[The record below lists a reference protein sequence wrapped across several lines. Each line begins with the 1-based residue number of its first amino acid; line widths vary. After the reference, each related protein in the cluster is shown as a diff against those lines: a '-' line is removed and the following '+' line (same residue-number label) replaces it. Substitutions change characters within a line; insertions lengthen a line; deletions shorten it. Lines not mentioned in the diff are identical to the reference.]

1 MGLLPSPPTL
11 LNTRL
16 EFYKLCSKCESS
28 WHSWFLQKSFS
39 CQHFIVNRWWWA
51 GEKERGKDLMYGHP
65 CSKVPLTIYL
75 RMLLKFTKETTA
87 KHSTSGQ
94 KLSWF
99 YVLLNRWPISP
110 DCKVGSGFAG
120 YLRKTRSSFDGWWH
134 KTQHPLLEF
143 FFFFKCLV
151 KGKCQGLF

>member
-1 MGLLPSPPTL
+1 
-11 LNTRL
+11 
-16 EFYKLCSKCESS
+16 
-28 WHSWFLQKSFS
+28 
-39 CQHFIVNRWWWA
+39 
-51 GEKERGKDLMYGHP
+51 MYGHP

-99 YVLLNRWPISP
+99 YMLLNRWPISP

-120 YLRKTRSSFDGWWH
+120 YLRKIRSSFDGWLH

-143 FFFFKCLV
+143 FFFLNVWLRENVRGFSNLHQCEENYCYTTCK
-151 KGKCQGLF
+151 KSKYFGEN